1 MNIKMLENP
10 EKLTGLFATII
21 GIISFLPVIYIVY
34 KTKNTKNFPYK
45 TLILALISNLLWIY
59 YALVKD
65 KQIDKQLL
73 LMGILY
79 FLIYIFIFVTKII
92 Y

>member
-1 MNIKMLENP
+1 MLENV
-10 EKLTGLFATII
+10 EKLAGLFATIV
-21 GIISFLPVIYIVY
+21 GIISFIPVVYIVY

-45 TLILALISNLLWIY
+45 TLFLALISNLLWIY

-65 KQIDKQLL
+65 KEIDKQLL

-79 FLIYIFIFVTKII
+79 FFIYIFIFVTKII